1 MTDPATTTP
10 DVIGDTA
17 RWLKSHDWAYWAIIG
32 GAFSAWLPSLLIYG
46 SRASPQKLRLQ
57 RLDALCPRFGFASH
71 RRDSCPSDGGLVVAR
86 FHSNVSVR
94 AKAIRG

>member
-32 GAFSAWLPSLLIYG
+32 GGVLG
-46 SRASPQKLRLQ
+46 M
-57 RLDALCPRFGFASH
+57 
-71 RRDSCPSDGGLVVAR
+71 VAVIAYLWVTR
-86 FHSNVSVR
+86 KP
-94 AKAIRG
+94 AKTEVATT